1 MQFTARAAR
10 RFAFLAPL
18 IVAFAVPAVA
28 ASPKA
33 QEPWLYRG
41 SDVPQDKQWEFGEL
55 PNGLRYAL
63 RKNGVPPGQ
72 VSVRIVMDTGSLYES
87 DSERG
92 YAHLLEHLVFRQSK
106 YLGEAQA
113 IPTWQ
118 RLGATFGSDT
128 NAETSPTQTV
138 YKLDLPNA
146 TPAKFDESL
155 KLLSGM
161 MAYPTL
167 SEANVRTEVPIV
179 LAEKRERGGPA
190 ERVADASRQVLYT
203 GQALAN
209 RAPIGTVETLEG
221 ANQTSVRAFHA
232 RWYRPER
239 AVVVIAG
246 DIETAVARE
255 AVQRWFGGWKVKG
268 KPAPQPS
275 FGDPVA
281 PAGANGIV
289 GETKVLVEPD
299 LPRTLNTTILRPWRQ
314 VTDTIAYNQGLM
326 TDSLAQAIIN
336 RRLEARARAGG
347 SYLIATV
354 QQDDVARSV
363 DETSISITPLGDD
376 WRKAL
381 ADVRGVIEDAKA
393 TAPTVDEIEREL
405 AEMDVAFESAVEQ
418 RELQP
423 SAKLADD
430 IARAF
435 DIRETV
441 ASPETVL
448 DIFRKSRPLFTPEAV
463 LRHTRQ
469 LFTGTVERAVYL
481 TPKAGEADDAAI
493 RTALL
498 EAVAPD
504 PKARLNTK
512 PISFAEL
519 PPLGTPGKFGSITK
533 IGLFR
538 ADDIEQVDFGNG
550 VKVLLWPTADEPGR
564 ATVKVRFG
572 AGYRAFGPGDAA
584 YIELGDMALVGSG
597 VGSLGQ
603 EELDR
608 ISTGRKMGFD
618 FAIEDGAFQFSAE
631 SRPADIE
638 DQLYLF
644 AAKFAMPRWDAQPVL
659 RAKAAAKLQYESYET
674 SPQGVLE
681 RDFQFLQRNRDPRY
695 RTPTPREME
704 ATTPDGFRQ
713 VWQPILSNGPIEVQ
727 IYGDFD
733 RAKILAKLQETF
745 GALPKRGPLPANTH
759 PPVAEALTPSPTP
772 VVLTHR
778 GDANQAAAAVSW
790 PTGGGQ
796 ANIRESRRIQILS
809 EVFTNRLMDA
819 LREKQGASYAP
830 QVFANWP
837 VDLSDG
843 GAVTALAQMTPEAV
857 PGFFATVEQIASD
870 LAARPITAD
879 EIARVTEPLRQ
890 QLARAQT
897 SSGFFMGQ
905 LEGATTDQSRIAA
918 VRSLVP
924 DFTEVLPGE
933 LQALAAKYFGP
944 GKSARI
950 AIIPQGQSLA
960 TQVTVPIRSSAT
972 PPAKKAASG
981 ELPSGR

>member
-1 MQFTARAAR
+1 MNLTFRAAR

-18 IVAFAVPAVA
+18 LVAVAFPVDAAPAK
-28 ASPKA
+28 P

-41 SDVPQDKQWEFGEL
+41 SDIPQDKEWVFGEL

-63 RKNGVPPGQ
+63 RNNGVPPGQ
-72 VSVRIVMDTGSLYES
+72 VSVRILMDVGSLYES
-87 DSERG
+87 ESERG

-113 IPTWQ
+113 IPTWE

-138 YKLDLPNA
+138 FKLDLPNA
-146 TPAKFDESL
+146 TPLKFDESI

-161 MAYPTL
+161 MAAPTL

-179 LAEKRERGGPA
+179 LAEKRERGGPG
-190 ERVADASRQVLYT
+190 ERVADVSRQLLYA
-203 GQALAN
+203 GQPLGN
-209 RAPIGTVETLEG
+209 RAVIGTVETLEG
-221 ANQTSVRAFHA
+221 ASQASVRAFHG
-232 RWYRPER
+232 RWYRPDR
-239 AVVVIAG
+239 AIVVIAG
-246 DIETAVARE
+246 DLDPAVFHESVA
-255 AVQRWFGGWKVKG
+255 RWFGTWKVKG
-268 KPAPQPS
+268 KLTPAPS

-281 PAGANGIV
+281 PAGAAGLV

-299 LPRTLNTTILRPWRQ
+299 LPRTLNYAILRPWRQ
-314 VTDTIAYNQGLM
+314 VIDNVAYNQGLM
-326 TDSLAQAIIN
+326 IDALAQAIIN

-347 SYLIATV
+347 SYLLATV
-354 QQDDVARSV
+354 QQDDVSRSV
-363 DETSISITPLGDD
+363 DETAISITPLGED
-376 WRKAL
+376 WRKSL
-381 ADVRGVIEDAKA
+381 SDVRGVIEDAKA
-393 TAPTVDEIEREL
+393 SAPTEDEIEREV
-405 AEMDVAFESAVEQ
+405 AEMNVAFESSVEQ
-418 RELQP
+418 RRLQP
-423 SAKLADD
+423 SSKLADD
-430 IARAF
+430 ITRAV

-448 DIFRKSRPLFTPEAV
+448 DIFHRSRPLFTPEAV
-463 LRHTRQ
+463 LKHTRQ

-481 TPKAGEADDAAI
+481 TPKSGEANDSEV
-493 RTALL
+493 RQALI
-498 EAVAPD
+498 ERVAPD
-504 PKARLNTK
+504 PKARLSSK

-519 PPLGTPGKFGSITK
+519 PPIGTPGKFGAVTK

-550 VKVLLWPTADEPGR
+550 VKVLLWPTEDEPGR

-584 YIELGDMALVGSG
+584 YVELGNLALVGSG

-618 FAIEDGAFQFSAE
+618 FAIEDGTFQFSAGT
-631 SRPADIE
+631 RPADIE

-644 AAKFAMPRWDAQPVL
+644 AAKFAMPRWDANPVI
-659 RAKAAAKLQYESYET
+659 RAKAAAKLQYESYQT

-681 RDFQFLQRNRDPRY
+681 RDFSYLQRNRDPRY
-695 RTPTPREME
+695 LTPTPRDIE
-704 ATTPDGFRQ
+704 AVTPDGFRQ
-713 VWQPILSNGPIEVQ
+713 VWQPILQNGPIEVQ
-727 IYGDFD
+727 VFGDFD

-745 GALPKRGPLPANTH
+745 GALPKRPPLPASTA
-759 PPVAEALTPSPTP
+759 PATAKALAPSPQA

-796 ANIRESRRIQILS
+796 ANIRESRRIEILS
-809 EVFTNRLMDA
+809 RVFSTRLMDA
-819 LREKQGASYAP
+819 LREKQGASYSP
-830 QVFANWP
+830 QVFAQWP
-837 VDLSDG
+837 ADLSDG
-843 GAVTALAQMTPEAV
+843 GAVTALAQLTPEAV
-857 PGFFATVEQIASD
+857 PGFFATVEQIAAD
-870 LAARPITAD
+870 LATKPITTD

-890 QLARAQT
+890 QLARANT
-897 SSGFFMGQ
+897 SSAFFMGQ

-918 VRSLVP
+918 VRTLTQ
-924 DFTEVLPGE
+924 DLTEVSPAE

-950 AIIPQGQSLA
+950 AIIPQGQTLA
-960 TQVTVPIRSSAT
+960 QQVSTASS
-972 PPAKKAASG
+972 PA
-981 ELPSGR
+981 GR